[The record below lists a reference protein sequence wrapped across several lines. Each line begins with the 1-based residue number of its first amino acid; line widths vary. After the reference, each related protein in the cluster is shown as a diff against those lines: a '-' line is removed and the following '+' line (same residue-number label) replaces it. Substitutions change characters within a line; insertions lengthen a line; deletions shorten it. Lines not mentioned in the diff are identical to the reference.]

1 MNNIQINIANN
12 YLGQDDIYYTQM
24 LCGTDSTDSKFA
36 NLQVLDNSKKK
47 IKVWTAISDGLKQFD
62 IEVIIIFYILY
73 FLNIL

>member
-1 MNNIQINIANN
+1 
-12 YLGQDDIYYTQM
+12 M

-36 NLQVLDNSKKK
+36 NLQVLDNPKKK